1 MLLKLQQMYV
11 YVNYSSLL
19 CPLELCFHDF
29 LKKTLVTST
38 FIPEIYLTSF
48 DSDEEFK
55 GEPYKMWYMINVDV
69 TFYNVKFVK
78 G

>member
-38 FIPEIYLTSF
+38 FIPKIYLTSF
-48 DSDEEFK
+48 DLDEEF
-55 GEPYKMWYMINVDV
+55 GRLLMLSMLNM
-69 TFYNVKFVK
+69 FCSFL
-78 G
+78 

>member
-38 FIPEIYLTSF
+38 FIPKIYLTLF
-48 DSDEEFK
+48 DHDEEF
-55 GEPYKMWYMINVDV
+55 GRLLMLSMLNM
-69 TFYNVKFVK
+69 FCSFL
-78 G
+78 